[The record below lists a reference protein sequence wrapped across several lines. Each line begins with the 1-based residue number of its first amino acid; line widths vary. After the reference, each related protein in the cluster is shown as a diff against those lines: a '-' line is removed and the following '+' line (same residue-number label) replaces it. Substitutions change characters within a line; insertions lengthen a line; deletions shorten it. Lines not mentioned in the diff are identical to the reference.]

1 MNDVERKANMQS
13 NTNFYMR
20 EINVERYESSLARF
34 GDRLEKITQKKKDSR
49 GRGNKQVLLKMN
61 KKANSFQ
68 WK

>member
-1 MNDVERKANMQS
+1 
-13 NTNFYMR
+13 MR
-20 EINVERYESSLARF
+20 ETRVERYESNLARF

-61 KKANSFQ
+61 KKAISFQ